1 MWKSPLFYSL
11 HDDSSRV
18 KQHLDR
24 KIFSL
29 KLIIKPDTRTQIT
42 HGLIPEVMFWYH
54 WRSVRSFSSPKIPQQ
69 LQPNSGQGSA
79 ITHHKLG
86 CSLWANTHPDRGL
99 EHQKPHFR
107 WLAALLRVHSSFW
120 LIHSKQSLA
129 RKTLACEA
137 RYFSMQ
143 ARKAW
148 SPISDD

>member
-1 MWKSPLFYSL
+1 MWKSPLLYSL

-42 HGLIPEVMFWYH
+42 HGLIPEVMFDITEEVCAASPVPKSHSSYNQTAGRALPLHTTSWAAPFGPTH
-54 WRSVRSFSSPKIPQQ
+54 TQTEARSTRNLTSDGLLHFS
-69 LQPNSGQGSA
+69 
-79 ITHHKLG
+79 
-86 CSLWANTHPDRGL
+86 
-99 EHQKPHFR
+99 
-107 WLAALLRVHSSFW
+107 VHSSFW
-120 LIHSKQSLA
+120 LIHSKQSLD

-137 RYFSMQ
+137 RHFSMQ